1 MCRIIRRVRRSSKS
15 PPSLSTVTTRRHRR
29 CTRIRQT
36 PQLKASTRGS
46 RAMLTSTA
54 TATGIPTTTQ
64 ALRWFLTR
72 CLTRL
77 KFLTRCLT
85 RLKFP
90 PTAKGST
97 KGTVEIL
104 MANNLEASTAILA
117 METRRDTTLLH
128 HAMTL
133 QGTKALSPRSM
144 CLSHR
149 AARDTGLE
157 ASPSKVTRSRSL
169 KRTTHLSL

>member
-77 KFLTRCLT
+77 KF
-85 RLKFP
+85 P

-117 METRRDTTLLH
+117 TETKRDTTLLLL
-128 HAMTL
+128 AMTL